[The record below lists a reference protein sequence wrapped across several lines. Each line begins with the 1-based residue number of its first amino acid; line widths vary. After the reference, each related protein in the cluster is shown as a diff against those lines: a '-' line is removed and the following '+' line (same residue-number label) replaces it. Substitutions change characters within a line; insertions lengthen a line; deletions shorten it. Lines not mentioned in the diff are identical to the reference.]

1 MADGKRIGRPSI
13 FTPALADAILWR
25 VADGQEITAI
35 AKQPDMPA
43 FSTIYAWAEQYLEFG
58 QAFER
63 ARRVAGH
70 FLAQQAL
77 EIADDDSNDITP
89 DGLPNH
95 PAIGRSRIRVEQRR
109 WLAGKYNPM
118 YLDKQVHTGP
128 DGQSAIQIEHTYNF
142 AALDPD
148 ELQTLRR
155 LLKKARTPQIEG

>member
-13 FTPALADAILWR
+13 FSTALADAILWR

-43 FSTIYAWAEQYLEFG
+43 FSTIYAWTEQHAEFG
-58 QAFER
+58 QAFAR
-63 ARRVAGH
+63 ARSIAGH

-77 EIADDDSNDITP
+77 EIADDDSNDLTP
-89 DGLPNH
+89 DGQPNH
-95 PAIGRSRIRVEQRR
+95 PAIGRARIKVEQRR

-128 DGQSAIQIEHTYNF
+128 DGLSPIQVQHTYR
-142 AALDPD
+142 LDNLTPD
-148 ELQTLRR
+148 ELAEFQR
-155 LLKKARTPQIEG
+155 LLRKCRAPLLEG